1 MKIKK
6 RLLFAFILTG
16 LIIFISCSSNN
27 NPTTP
32 NNNNKVNFSSL
43 AYLNYW
49 INNNYN
55 IDTLGQQTGTITVD
69 STVVTDST
77 IKAGHKAY
85 VLTVY
90 NMNKMP
96 TDTQYVY
103 EDSVRYYTHSH
114 FFNSIVAKKLAGYP
128 NPFDIGDRWIK
139 LADYDST
146 SWNIFSDSL

>member
-55 IDTLGQQTGTITVD
+55 ISNNVINRTE
-69 STVVTDST
+69 
-77 IKAGHKAY
+77 K
-85 VLTVY
+85 
-90 NMNKMP
+90 
-96 TDTQYVY
+96 
-103 EDSVRYYTHSH
+103 
-114 FFNSIVAKKLAGYP
+114 FIVYP
-128 NPFDIGDRWIK
+128 NLIIHCKKCFVYLILINK
-139 LADYDST
+139 
-146 SWNIFSDSL
+146 I